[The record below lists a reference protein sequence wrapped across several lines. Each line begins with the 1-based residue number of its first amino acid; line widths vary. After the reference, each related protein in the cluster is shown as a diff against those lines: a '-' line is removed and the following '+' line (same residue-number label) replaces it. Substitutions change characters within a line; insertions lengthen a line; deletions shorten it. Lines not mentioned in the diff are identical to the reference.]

1 MSVFEIIYK
10 YREGFLHGLQITF
23 SLCVIIWALGL
34 IIGTFLGVLAHR
46 YKIGIGIPTKVFSF
60 FLSGVPILVFLF
72 WIHYPFQQ
80 LIGINF
86 DPFITTAF
94 LISLVNIFA
103 VAEIVRNAINDL
115 PTQYLDAAKVCGISY
130 NKRLFKIEFPIIFR
144 YVLPSF
150 LILQVNMIQL
160 TLFGSLIS
168 VNEIFRVS
176 QQINSLIYQPV
187 EIYTALGIFFLI
199 VCLPIN
205 GIALYLKHKY
215 ARNISER

>member
-10 YREGFLHGLQITF
+10 YKEGFLHGLQVT
-23 SLCVIIWALGL
+23 SLLCLIIWASGL
-34 IIGTFLGVLAHR
+34 LIGSVLGVLAQR
-46 YKIGIGIPTKVFSF
+46 YKIGIGVPTKVFSF
-60 FLSGVPILVFLF
+60 FLSGVPVLVFLF

-80 LIGINF
+80 LIGRNF

-94 LISLVNIFA
+94 TISLINIFA
-103 VAEIVRNAINDL
+103 VAEIVRNAVNDL
-115 PTQYLDAAKVCGISY
+115 PTQYLDAAKVCGISHK
-130 NKRLFKIEFPIIFR
+130 KRLFNIEFPIIFR

-150 LILQVNMIQL
+150 LILQVNMLQL

-176 QQINSLIYQPV
+176 QQINSQIYQPV

-205 GIALYLKHKY
+205 GIALYLKYKF

>member
-10 YREGFLHGLQITF
+10 YKEGFISGLQVTF
-23 SLCVIIWALGL
+23 SLCLIIWVSGL
-34 IIGTFLGVLAHR
+34 IFGSLLGVLSQR
-46 YKIGIGIPTKVFSF
+46 YKVGIGLPTRGISF
-60 FLSGVPILVFLF
+60 FLSGVPVLVFLF
-72 WIHYPFQQ
+72 WLHYPFQQ
-80 LIGINF
+80 LIGQNF

-94 LISLVNIFA
+94 TISLINIFA
-103 VAEIVRNAINDL
+103 VADVVRNAINDL
-115 PTQYLDAAKVCGISY
+115 PSQYIDAAKVCGISTK
-130 NKRLFKIEFPIIFR
+130 NRLWKIEFPIIFR

-150 LILQVNMIQL
+150 LITQVNMLQL

-176 QQINSLIYQPV
+176 QQINSQIYQPV
-187 EIYTALGIFFLI
+187 EIYTALGFFFLI

-205 GIALYLKHKY
+205 GVAMYLKYKY

>member
-10 YREGFLHGLQITF
+10 YKEGFLHGIQVTF
-23 SLCVIIWALGL
+23 SLCLIIWASGL
-34 IIGTFLGVLAHR
+34 IFGTLLGVLAQR
-46 YKIGIGIPTKVFSF
+46 YKIGIGYPIKVFSF
-60 FLSGVPILVFLF
+60 FLSGIPVLVFLF
-72 WIHYPFQQ
+72 WLHYPFQQ
-80 LIGINF
+80 LIGRNF
-86 DPFITTAF
+86 NPFITTAF
-94 LISLVNIFA
+94 AISLINIFA

-115 PTQYLDAAKVCGISY
+115 PTQYLDAARVCGISPK
-130 NKRLFKIEFPIIFR
+130 KRLLKIEFPIILR
-144 YVLPSF
+144 YVLPPF
-150 LILQVNMIQL
+150 LILQVNMLQL

-176 QQINSLIYQPV
+176 QQINSLIYQPI

-205 GIALYLKHKY
+205 GIALYLKYKY

>member
-1 MSVFEIIYK
+1 MSIFEIIYK
-10 YREGFLHGLQITF
+10 YKEGFLHGLQITF
-23 SLCVIIWALGL
+23 LLCLIVWASGL
-34 IIGTFLGVLAHR
+34 IIGTILGVLAQR
-46 YKIGIGIPTKVFSF
+46 FKISIGLPTKIFSF
-60 FLSGVPILVFLF
+60 ILSGVPVLVFLF
-72 WIHYPFQQ
+72 WLHYPFQQ
-80 LIGINF
+80 MIGRNF

-94 LISLVNIFA
+94 TISLINIFA
-103 VAEIVRNAINDL
+103 IAEIVRNAINDL
-115 PTQYLDAAKVCGISY
+115 PTQYIDAAKVCGISPR
-130 NKRLFKIEFPIIFR
+130 NRIWKIEFPIIFR

-150 LILQVNMIQL
+150 LILQVNMLQL

-205 GIALYLKHKY
+205 GTALYLKYKY

>member
-10 YREGFLHGLQITF
+10 YKEGFIHGIQVTF
-23 SLCVIIWALGL
+23 LLCLIIWASGL
-34 IIGTFLGVLAHR
+34 VVGSTLGVLAKR
-46 YKIGIGIPTKVFSF
+46 FKIGIGLPTKIFSF
-60 FLSGVPILVFLF
+60 ILSGVPVLVFLF
-72 WIHYPFQQ
+72 WLHYPFQE
-80 LIGINF
+80 LIGKNF

-94 LISLVNIFA
+94 AISLINIFA

-115 PTQYLDAAKVCGISY
+115 PTQYLDAAKVCGLSRE
-130 NKRLFKIEFPIIFR
+130 KLLWKIEFPLILRF
-144 YVLPSF
+144 VLPPF
-150 LILQVNMIQL
+150 LILQVNMLQL

-176 QQINSLIYQPV
+176 QQINALIYQPV

-205 GIALYLKHKY
+205 GIALYLKYKY